1 MNKLDYPLGDIHI
14 NVKELF
20 AVFGKLP
27 KKVGMSKAL
36 KMLNRGY
43 DVFLWDK
50 LIEKIIKN
58 KPNKYKAEKNFKDI
72 VDLNDLVIKSK
83 NSNVYEKLKLSTFFS
98 NLIFCI

>member
-1 MNKLDYPLGDIHI
+1 
-14 NVKELF
+14 
-20 AVFGKLP
+20 
-27 KKVGMSKAL
+27 
-36 KMLNRGY
+36 MLNRGY

-98 NLIFCI
+98 KDKFDFLYIDKITYNKKKLI